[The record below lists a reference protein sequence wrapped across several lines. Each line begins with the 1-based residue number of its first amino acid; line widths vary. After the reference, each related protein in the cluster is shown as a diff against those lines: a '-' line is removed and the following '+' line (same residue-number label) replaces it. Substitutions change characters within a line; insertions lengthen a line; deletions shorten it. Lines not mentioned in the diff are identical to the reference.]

1 MNHQKWWCNAVLQ
14 SSQGE
19 GSKFFIAATGEPR
32 FPSFLL
38 LQGQSW
44 SPWKSSP
51 EVTKSSH
58 SYPFF
63 RRRDEEDNSRCSVC
77 CIQQVLCPLK
87 CKRLGRSNQ
96 LTCLPVIWECV
107 SDMGFAQMPCAPE
120 SLPPVET
127 PSLHPCA
134 KSSPLWAWQ
143 RTCIFLVT
151 CLQELRKASSVC
163 SVISPNFPRPAA

>member
-1 MNHQKWWCNAVLQ
+1 MLFCSPAKEKDQ
-14 SSQGE
+14 SSLLYSCNWRAKISQLPFASGTVLITMKVFSR
-19 GSKFFIAATGEPR
+19 GLPSHHTHQFFC
-32 FPSFLL
+32 
-38 LQGQSW
+38 
-44 SPWKSSP
+44 
-51 EVTKSSH
+51 
-58 SYPFF
+58 
-63 RRRDEEDNSRCSVC
+63 RRDEEDNSRCILC

-87 CKRLGRSNQ
+87 CKRLDRSNQ
-96 LTCLPVIWECV
+96 LTCLPVIWVCV

-120 SLPPVET
+120 SLPPVGR